1 MPTLGGLREC
11 RRKNAA
17 EQRSNIAVDAVMR
30 QRDSCERRVC
40 VGLGVGLICGCGCP
54 PSSYLRVFVC
64 VSGCSPSSY
73 QTNIYT
79 YTSVQL
85 SLIHVTHTPSSPPG
99 LISGLR
105 LLQMRMLHAANCPPV
120 SVCTPQPPQTP
131 IPLLIRCVR
140 R

>member
-1 MPTLGGLREC
+1 VRTLGGLREC

-40 VGLGVGLICGCGCP
+40 VGLGVGLIRGCGCP

-79 YTSVQL
+79 
-85 SLIHVTHTPSSPPG
+85 
-99 LISGLR
+99 
-105 LLQMRMLHAANCPPV
+105 
-120 SVCTPQPPQTP
+120 
-131 IPLLIRCVR
+131 
-140 R
+140 